1 MVKQAANS
9 TGWSSAPEETVAQ
22 YLLHFGSLSLADI
35 VLIRML
41 FTVSSPEQ
49 RPDDHE
55 RGQHRD
61 TDGRPPYSDPPGRL
75 VIVHDRTGR
84 GMLEDGRV
92 GDREGYMVESVPDHS
107 LRSGAVK
114 VVHVVE
120 GIPDQPAVGTRTD
133 AHLHEF
139 VRAIVHMI
147 TSY

>member
-22 YLLHFGSLSLADI
+22 YLLRFGSLSLADI

-55 RGQHRD
+55 RGQHRNA
-61 TDGRPPYSDPPGRL
+61 DGRPPYSDPPGCL

-92 GDREGYMVESVPDHS
+92 GDREGYMVEIG
-107 LRSGAVK
+107 RA
-114 VVHVVE
+114 HV
-120 GIPDQPAVGTRTD
+120 
-133 AHLHEF
+133 
-139 VRAIVHMI
+139 
-147 TSY
+147 